1 MKKIKSL
8 ILLFILF
15 VGIALPFNT
24 YADVYKTGELIPL
37 NTNASVTTDL
47 FQYDFVVGSSINDKG
62 NSQITFSNIKNF
74 SSDKV
79 PVSINILL
87 FDSEQKNIGFL
98 TYCSEKDVSTEY
110 AGYKLNGNGNTSF
123 YINIVS
129 RYFVDNKTAADV
141 KYVAVLDENKYCHIG
156 GYDKY
161 AGLTIDEI
169 NNGGLNMSED
179 AQLIQS
185 LGFLKNHLFMI
196 ISIIL
201 FVGLGILFIEGLIIN
216 TLHRKMYSHGSIL
229 AFLPITNMYLCV
241 KLAFGSTFAIMYIIG
256 LLLSGLLAKFVPL
269 LSVLVGGLGGLSFIV
284 VIVKLVT
291 KNYGLFTGLEDTKIE
306 KKAVAKKEVVKEKE
320 APAPVVPTVEEVIA
334 ENKEEALDL
343 SYSNGAT
350 AFMSQSNE
358 SSVST
363 NESASALGD
372 MFSGTSTSND
382 INTEVKDDSD
392 FVDIN
397 PSNDSSNE
405 SNENNFINFNSN
417 NTEQSTANNSSDGNK
432 EGESEL
438 SKFFQ

>member
-37 NTNASVTTDL
+37 DTNASVTTDL
-47 FQYDFVVGSSINDKG
+47 FQYDFVVGSSINEKG
-62 NSQITFSNIKNF
+62 NSKITFSNIKNF

-123 YINIVS
+123 YINVVS

-141 KYVAVLDENKYCHIG
+141 KYVSVLDENKYCHIG

-161 AGLTIDEI
+161 AGLTIEQI
-169 NNGGLNMSED
+169 NNGDLNMSED

-201 FVGLGILFIEGLIIN
+201 FVGFGILFIEGLIIN
-216 TLHRKMYSHGSIL
+216 TLHRKMYNHGSIL

-256 LLLSGLLAKFVPL
+256 LLLSGLLAKVVPL

-306 KKAVAKKEVVKEKE
+306 KKDVKKEIVKQEE

-343 SYSNGAT
+343 SYTNGAT
-350 AFMSQSNE
+350 SFMSQSNE
-358 SSVST
+358 SSVSM
-363 NESASALGD
+363 NDSKSELGD
-372 MFSGTSTSND
+372 MFSGTSTSNNV
-382 INTEVKDDSD
+382 NTDDSM

-397 PSNDSSNE
+397 PSNDTSNE

-417 NTEQSTANNSSDGNK
+417 NTEQSTTNNSNDDNK